1 MGRKRD
7 PKRDE
12 AFNLYKAS
20 SSKIRLTD
28 IASQLSVSEGTV
40 RGWKAKDKWED
51 ILADV
56 TEHTERSN
64 KNRTDQNNKTSNE
77 DEDPTAYPDELFLKA
92 VQIVA
97 EAKQAS
103 VSLLQRRMRIGY
115 SRAARLIDEMERRK
129 FIGTYQGDKPREVY
143 ATPPTV
149 DALSKELKVA
159 TPEIRNAPKKVS
171 ERSGNMERSKKA
183 QSVPIVVEELEPEIP
198 DEDGLTPKQRIFT
211 YEYLR
216 DFNATR
222 SAIAAGYSKKTAYQI
237 GFALLK
243 KVEIQNIIRQHKES
257 MIDEIGL
264 NAQRVLMEYMKIAFA
279 DITDYVEFGQKEE
292 DVLGLEGDPVFDPD
306 TGETKKYRYNFVAFK
321 NSDEIDGT
329 LVSEVKQ
336 GKDGVSVKLHDK
348 TKALDVLTKY
358 MDLLPD
364 KHKRMLEDEKLKMQR
379 EKLELEKAKVSGE
392 GDAEDDLIDDW
403 VKAVVGDETEGFT
416 GDETEA
422 ASIQETDS

>member
-12 AFNLYKAS
+12 AFDLYKANS
-20 SSKIRLTD
+20 GNIRLTD

-40 RGWKAKDKWED
+40 RGWKAKDKWESL
-51 ILADV
+51 IAG
-56 TEHTERSN
+56 EAKHTERSDGN
-64 KNRTDQNNKTSNE
+64 ETDQKKEPQNE
-77 DEDPTAYPDELFLKA
+77 DEETTLYSDELFLKA

-103 VSLLQRRMRIGY
+103 VSLFQRRMRIGY

-143 ATPPTV
+143 ATPLTV
-149 DALSKELKVA
+149 DALSKELKVTA
-159 TPEIRNAPKKVS
+159 PEIRNVPKIP
-171 ERSGNMERSKKA
+171 ERSGNMERSEKV
-183 QSVPIVVEELEPEIP
+183 QSVPATVEEPETEIP

-257 MIDEIGL
+257 MIDDVGL

-292 DVLGLEGDPVFDPD
+292 DVLGLEGEPVLDPD
-306 TGETKKYRYNFVAFK
+306 TGDTKKYRYNFVAFK

-348 TKALDVLTKY
+348 TKALDVLSKY

-379 EKLELEKAKVSGE
+379 EKLELERAKVTGE
-392 GDAEDDLIDDW
+392 GNTEDDLIDDW
-403 VKAVVGDETEGFT
+403 VEAVVGDEDEGLT

-422 ASIQETDS
+422 SSIQETDS